1 MGSCGVRHSPVVT
14 MHAHVLHG
22 TGVIEGCRWL
32 LYAHHGRL
40 LGQYGRTLPGGVV
53 GMVVTASK
61 GAMCVCVCV
70 CVCECV

>member
-1 MGSCGVRHSPVVT
+1 MGSCGVRHGPVVT

-22 TGVIEGCRWL
+22 TGVIKGRCWL

-40 LGQYGRTLPGGVV
+40 LGQYGRTLTSGVG
-53 GMVVTASK
+53 GMVVSASK
-61 GAMCVCVCV
+61 CVCVCV